1 MYMTKH
7 ARERWKERFSNLNP
21 EYEYSIAKKPKKAE
35 LANIKKQCPQH
46 VSIMRRKSLYG
57 LYYKISKSGVVF
69 VISKE
74 GDVITVF
81 PYCNKGVTHTIR
93 QKRRILKAKQLK
105 KVILKINGR
114 RK

>member
-21 EYEYSIAKKPKKAE
+21 EYEYSVAKKPKKAE

-81 PYCNKGVTHTIR
+81 PYCNKGGNTYNPSEKTYF
-93 QKRRILKAKQLK
+93 KGKAVK
-105 KVILKINGR
+105 KSNFKN
-114 RK
+114 KW